1 MQIIRQLSPDVLNR
15 PARTILT
22 IGAYDGIH
30 RGHKQ
35 IISGLKEAARAAD
48 ALSALITFY
57 PRPKVALGHSH
68 ANADY
73 LTTLEEKLFIFESLG
88 LEVVAVL
95 PFTSELAQTSPRA
108 FIRRI
113 VDALHP
119 LAFWVGPDFKFGQD
133 RQGDIPALREL
144 GLEFGFSVRVIDQQ
158 MAQGE
163 IISSTRIRLALLGGQ
178 IREVTRLLGDYPFWL
193 GEVVHG
199 AKRGRK
205 IGFPTANVAVGRD
218 KILPANGVYAVWFH
232 LAEQVY
238 PAVANIGTRPT
249 FNGDDRTIEVH
260 IFDFD
265 QDIYGQAVRLELVDF
280 LRPER
285 KFSDFNEL
293 VAQIGLDAGQARAI
307 LAAEKNALTEHNLP
321 PGLTLF

>member
-238 PAVANIGTRPT
+238 PLWPISAPAPLLTAMIALLKCIFLILIRIFTGKRFGWNWWT
-249 FNGDDRTIEVH
+249 F
-260 IFDFD
+260 
-265 QDIYGQAVRLELVDF
+265 Y
-280 LRPER
+280 
-285 KFSDFNEL
+285 
-293 VAQIGLDAGQARAI
+293 ARNVNSAI
-307 LAAEKNALTEHNLP
+307 LMSWWRRLGLTP
-321 PGLTLF
+321 ARPGLFWRRRKTP